1 MVADWGWTYSLE
13 NPRHVVVSICGA
25 SGRTGKFHVVVTDLE
40 SGIPLK
46 LFCVGSID
54 AMKDLE
60 NAYTDS
66 LSAVMA
72 SYSTAF
78 ITTCLLD

>member
-1 MVADWGWTYSLE
+1 
-13 NPRHVVVSICGA
+13 
-25 SGRTGKFHVVVTDLE
+25 
-40 SGIPLK
+40 
-46 LFCVGSID
+46 
-54 AMKDLE
+54 MKDLE

-78 ITTCLLD
+78 ITTCLLDQWEKNQSSPVF